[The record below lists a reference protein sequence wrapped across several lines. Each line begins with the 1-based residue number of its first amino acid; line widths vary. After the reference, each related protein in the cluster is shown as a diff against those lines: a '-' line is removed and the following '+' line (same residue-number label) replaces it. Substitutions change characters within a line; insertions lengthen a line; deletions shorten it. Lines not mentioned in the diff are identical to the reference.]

1 MKKKSAFFALII
13 LVFSCFTFVSCLSTL
28 ESLAGSYGAT
38 PQKEAITNA
47 DAIAAMKD
55 ALKEGIASASGKLSV
70 TDGYFGDA
78 LLRIMLPPEAKPI
91 LDSVGKI
98 PQGQKYIDDVVLRLN
113 RSAEEAAKDVVPI
126 FVDAITTMTVAD
138 GFAIIKGH
146 DRSATK
152 YLEAKT
158 RQSLLELY
166 RPKVEATLAKPL
178 LMNVSAKKSWETLSI
193 SYNKVGQVANVAAS
207 LAGKNPPMPPVEVD
221 LATYA
226 TNRALD
232 GLFLKIGEEEQK
244 IRSNPLAYA
253 SSMIKKVFGALK
265 NGLL

>member
-1 MKKKSAFFALII
+1 LNKKSTLFALFFISA
-13 LVFSCFTFVSCLSTL
+13 VCFSLASCLSTL
-28 ESLAGSYGAT
+28 EALAGGYGAA
-38 PQKEAITNA
+38 PQKETITNA

-55 ALKEGIASASGKLSV
+55 ALKEGISSASGTLSAP
-70 TDGYFGDA
+70 DGYFGDA
-78 LLRIMLPPEAKPI
+78 VLKIMLPPEAKPI
-91 LDSVGKI
+91 VDSVGKI

-113 RSAEEAAKDVVPI
+113 RSAEEAAKEVVPI
-126 FVDAITTMTVAD
+126 FVDAITGMTVAD

-146 DRSATK
+146 DRSATE

-158 RQSLLELY
+158 RPALLELY
-166 RPKVEATLAKPL
+166 RPKVDAALAKPL
-178 LMNVSAKKSWETLSI
+178 LMNISAKKSWETLSV
-193 SYNKVGQVANVAAS
+193 SYNKVGQVANAAAS
-207 LAGKNPPMPPVEVD
+207 LAGKTPPMPAVEVD

-232 GLFLKIGEEEQK
+232 GLFLKIGEEERK